1 MTQFLSPHSLLSRFN
16 LNLLV
21 MMISESYTAL
31 AKIRATS
38 RWPGYK
44 QPEDFGYD
52 FRDWVS
58 PYTKGAHT
66 LGGVAIVLQDWSS
79 EEKLLE
85 GVNPEVQLYGR
96 TLGLRTNKRLGI
108 LLSSVLKTSFADIYA
123 TNIFPFIKPG
133 GILSCIPW

>member
-1 MTQFLSPHSLLSRFN
+1 
-16 LNLLV
+16 
-21 MMISESYTAL
+21 MISESYTAL